1 MDLLFEH
8 IVPRDLA
15 EVEAT
20 LLSRGFALALASSC
34 PALAA
39 ARGIAYASEGDSV
52 ERVTWFRAMPS
63 SLGELF
69 VLLPSVAWVERVR
82 WSREAHSGRFEV
94 TPSLPPPMARRVRC
108 EGTYSLEPGPGGTT
122 LRRVAIALSIRAPL
136 VARAAEQRLAG
147 MLRTIFDTEAGLLAQ
162 GVG

>member
-8 IVPRDLA
+8 IVPRDLRL
-15 EVEAT
+15 VEAT

-34 PALAA
+34 PALAG
-39 ARGIAYASEGDSV
+39 ARGVDYASEGDAV
-52 ERVTWFRAMPS
+52 ERVTWFRAMPD

-69 VLLPSVAWVERVR
+69 VLLPAITWIERVR

-94 TPSLPPPMARRVRC
+94 APELPLPMARRVRC
-108 EGTYSLEPGPGGTT
+108 EGTYSLEPAADGTT
-122 LRRVAIALSIRAPL
+122 LRRVEIALSIRAPL

-147 MLRTIFDTEAGLLAQ
+147 MLRTIFDTEAALLAQ
-162 GVG
+162 GIE